1 MHKNLPTVEGLKTRF
16 LCSIIAD
23 EGTNTTLA
31 GYVKVGG
38 ESLPMT
44 ADGENELV
52 APATPAGDYLY
63 ELRAGGLVVMWG
75 NLCARPSAFPPEGE
89 YTDIEVSAE
98 MAAEMVIGVQAELGS
113 GPRGEKGERGEEGP
127 RGYSAYEIAC
137 QEGFVGTEAEWLEAM
152 RQETATLAVQQVTPL
167 TERAERAATEAAN
180 SETAAGEN
188 EAAAASSAA
197 AAQGYALAAEKNAK
211 VAEEAAGEADA
222 ARAGAQDAQSDAE
235 MAAEGAAEDAKEA
248 AASASGAAEQAG
260 AAEASAEAA
269 AKSAREAAGSA
280 IAANTSKA
288 NAEKSAT
295 EAATSAT
302 AAAESATAAAES
314 VDMAEMSLPCDYMRF
329 AHVTSFKELAQQ
341 APDLI
346 ETEVWRYP
354 LNSLDN
360 AGETSMDTYFKRL
373 RRVCL
378 YSEAASVWS
387 SIRDPDYRIVP
398 FFNNS
403 QLEEVRVVYPKAKS
417 ISYMTPWGSNSVERL
432 YVYAPQATNFNIYA
446 VAGFYPRWVW
456 LYVASENIDNWI
468 LQSGVR
474 TIAYIGP
481 VAKKINQSCL
491 KKLTEVL
498 CGFPVA
504 TLLNF
509 QKAQL
514 NKESVLRIVNS
525 LQPYNPAT
533 MTEMP
538 QLTVGIDPALD
549 GDEEINAALL
559 LAQTSVEDGGKGWSV
574 AVAGFTIT
582 AGGAT
587 ATFGLRR
594 PVYARRW
601 EAAEGDYV
609 DADGTRWC
617 VRWGNTVLE
626 NWVANEQLGYDEFA
640 SIEDALEAWGLT
652 VWEPKQQG

>member
-98 MAAEMVIGVQAELGS
+98 MAAEMVIGVQAELRS

-152 RQETATLAVQQVTPL
+152 RQQTATLAVRDVKPL
-167 TERAERAATEAAN
+167 MERAERAATEAAG
-180 SETAAGEN
+180 SAK
-188 EAAAASSAA
+188 AAS
-197 AAQGYALAAEKNAK
+197 
-211 VAEEAAGEADA
+211 
-222 ARAGAQDAQSDAE
+222 
-235 MAAEGAAEDAKEA
+235 
-248 AASASGAAEQAG
+248 
-260 AAEASAEAA
+260 
-269 AKSAREAAGSA
+269 
-280 IAANTSKA
+280 TSTA

-295 EAATSAT
+295 EAATSAK
-302 AAAESATAAAES
+302 AAAESATAAAGS
-314 VDMAEMSLPCDYMRF
+314 VDLAEMSLPCDYMRF

-354 LNSLDN
+354 LNSLAK
-360 AGETSMDTYFKRL
+360 AGEASMDTYFKRL

-378 YSEAASVWS
+378 YSEADSVWS
-387 SIRDPDYRIVP
+387 SISDPDYRVVP

-403 QLEEVRVVYPKAKS
+403 QLEEVRIVYPKAKS
-417 ISYMTPWGSNSVERL
+417 IYYMTPWGSNSVEHL
-432 YVYAPQATNFNIYA
+432 YVYAPQATTFSIYA

-491 KKLTEVL
+491 KILTEVL

-538 QLTVGIDPALD
+538 QLTLGISPAVN
-549 GDEEINAALL
+549 GDEEVNEALL
-559 LAQTSVEDGGKGWSV
+559 LAQTAVEDGGKGWSV

-582 AGGAT
+582 AGGAA
-587 ATFGLRR
+587 ATLGLRR

-601 EAAEGDYV
+601 EDAEGDYV
-609 DADGTRWC
+609 DADGTRWS
-617 VRWGNTVLE
+617 VRYGNTVLE
-626 NWVANEQLGYDEFA
+626 NWVTNERLGYDEFA